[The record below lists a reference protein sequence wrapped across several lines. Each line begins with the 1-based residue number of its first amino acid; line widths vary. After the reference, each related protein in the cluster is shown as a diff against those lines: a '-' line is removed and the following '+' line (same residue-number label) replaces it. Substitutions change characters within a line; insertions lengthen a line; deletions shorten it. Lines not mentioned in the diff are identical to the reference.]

1 MSAIRQHANGQ
12 SCVRC
17 GICDGTVVLCHY
29 AGPWQHRFGKGRGLK
44 GNDIAGAE
52 LCNTCHR
59 FFDEYQSIDANADD
73 AEKHLQHTERSEE
86 FLAMCLLTNI
96 RRAA

>member
-29 AGPWQHRFGKGRGLK
+29 SGPWQHRFGKGRGIK
-44 GNDIAGAE
+44 GDDVGGAE
-52 LCNTCHR
+52 LCDTCHR
-59 FFDEYQSIDANADD
+59 WFDEYKSIDPYADE
-73 AEKHLQHTERSEE
+73 ATKHVQHLERSDE
-86 FLAMCLLTNI
+86 FLAMCVLTII